1 MLGFSLHTFF
11 MWANME
17 MFFILQLK
25 CWELISQDKIRCA
38 AVEKVDT
45 GR

>member
-25 CWELISQDKIRCA
+25 FWELMSQDKIR
-38 AVEKVDT
+38 
-45 GR
+45 

>member
-25 CWELISQDKIRCA
+25 CWELMFQDKIR
-38 AVEKVDT
+38 
-45 GR
+45 

>member
-25 CWELISQDKIRCA
+25 CWELMSQDKIRISKMIG
-38 AVEKVDT
+38 KVNF
-45 GR
+45 